1 MKIAPIGQNFS
12 MCQSSDQEREK
23 KKKTKTNTWELNDLY
38 KLV

>member
-23 KKKTKTNTWELNDLY
+23 KKKKKTIHGN
-38 KLV
+38 

>member
-23 KKKTKTNTWELNDLY
+23 KKKTNTWELNDLY

>member
-23 KKKTKTNTWELNDLY
+23 KKKKQYMGTE
-38 KLV
+38 